1 MSDSTFTLYKR
12 EITTIMEGDREED
25 HGWDRDPMEL
35 GDFATLREAEAKARE
50 YAAKDSVETHPTR
63 YGIGS
68 MTRPVYEIETW
79 NDDESETVYQLDVM
93 ELHPEY
99 RKAWDKAKADYY
111 KWLDYEDCDE
121 GYGTLAD
128 YLED

>member
-1 MSDSTFTLYKR
+1 MSNSTFTLYER

-35 GDFATLREAEAKARE
+35 GDFATLREA
-50 YAAKDSVETHPTR
+50 
-63 YGIGS
+63 
-68 MTRPVYEIETW
+68 
-79 NDDESETVYQLDVM
+79 
-93 ELHPEY
+93 
-99 RKAWDKAKADYY
+99 DYC